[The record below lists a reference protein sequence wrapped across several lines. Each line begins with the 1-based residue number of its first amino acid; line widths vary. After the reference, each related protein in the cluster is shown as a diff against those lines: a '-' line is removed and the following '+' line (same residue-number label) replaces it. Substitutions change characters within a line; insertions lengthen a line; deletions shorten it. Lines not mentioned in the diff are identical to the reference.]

1 MVKNVRRHLLLKA
14 VSFAAVLSV
23 IAGMFAANLCVSA
36 AAYNG
41 KGTKK
46 DPYLVQNFEQLQGMK
61 DNLSAHYKLDNTI
74 DCSGKTLSPIGN
86 LNTPFTGS
94 FTCDAD
100 SDGTPKYAIMNLS
113 VSVAFGNYV
122 KNKSGWEAGL
132 FGCTSGASITN
143 IAVINCNI
151 SSEVLGLN
159 QMNADWSRN
168 SGQDEQA
175 TAALIG
181 IAKKTTVKG
190 CMSSGNI
197 NSKSNHCGG
206 LIGRADNCDVSYS
219 YSTATVT
226 SSGLWC
232 HGGLI
237 GTFEGGS
244 VKFSYS
250 TGAVKSLASSVGG
263 LIGSASGALSDCYST
278 GSVGTGAR
286 PPEYGSLYGFGDTR
300 PEPKSCKNSFALGA
314 VTGLSDAPT
323 AATNTDNCYILNSA
337 GCAQKG
343 FQPASQSEINAKFGS
358 LSGWKMNGS
367 TPTIAD
373 IAVIS
378 DTSKYTPRQ
387 ITDTPTAENN
397 NTAGGD
403 SASQADTESGADE
416 TVKMT
421 AAELTDEVNKLA
433 EKLMNKNE
441 LSEEEAFRVLELKR
455 AYEDMDESER
465 TQVEA
470 FTVKSLD
477 MLYEESVNRLIVI
490 LTEEIEKLP
499 DPDKVTA
506 ENAEQVLNVY
516 EKFQKLPEDV
526 RENFSKKNL
535 DKLEACYKKA
545 KEFEGVSI
553 VTQKVS
559 NGFGALEWTLTAL
572 LGLLNLAALGGVG
585 YMVFLNVKTS
595 KQIKKLTAD
604 SDAADTESE
613 EFPTDE

>member
-14 VSFAAVLSV
+14 VSFTAVLSV
-23 IAGMFAANLCVSA
+23 IAGMFAANLCASA

-46 DPYLVQNFEQLQGMK
+46 DPYLVQNFEQLQGMR

-168 SGQDEQA
+168 PGQDEQA

-206 LIGRADNCDVSYS
+206 LIGRADNCDISYS

-237 GTFEGGS
+237 GTFESGS

-263 LIGSASGALSDCYST
+263 LIGSASGSISDCYST

-323 AATNTDNCYILNSA
+323 AATNADNCYILNSA

-367 TPTIAD
+367 APTIAD

-378 DTSKYTPRQ
+378 DTSRYTPRQ

-403 SASQADTESGADE
+403 SASQTDTESTADE
-416 TVKMT
+416 TV
-421 AAELTDEVNKLA
+421 
-433 EKLMNKNE
+433 
-441 LSEEEAFRVLELKR
+441 
-455 AYEDMDESER
+455 YEDMDESER
-465 TQVEA
+465 TQVES

-477 MLYEESVNRLIVI
+477 MLYEESINRLIVI

-499 DPDKVTA
+499 EPDKVTA

-613 EFPTDE
+613 EFSTDE

>member
-23 IAGMFAANLCVSA
+23 AAGMFAAGGYVSA

-74 DCSGKTLSPIGN
+74 DCSGKTLTPIGN

-100 SDGTPKYAIMNLS
+100 SDGTPKYAIMNLN
-113 VSVAFGNYV
+113 VSVAYGNYV

-132 FGCTSGASITN
+132 FGCTSGATLTN

-168 SGQDEQA
+168 PGQDEQA
-175 TAALIG
+175 TAALVG

-197 NSKSNHCGG
+197 NSKSNHCAG
-206 LIGRADNCDVSYS
+206 LIGRAENCDISYS
-219 YSTATVT
+219 YSTANVT

-232 HGGLI
+232 HGGLL

-244 VKFSYS
+244 IKFSFS
-250 TGAVKSLASSVGG
+250 TGNVKSMASSLGG
-263 LIGSASGALSDCYST
+263 FIGSASGTVSDCYST
-278 GSVGTGAR
+278 GTVGTGVKPA
-286 PPEYGSLYGFGDTR
+286 EYGSLYGYGDSR
-300 PEPKSCKNSFALGA
+300 SEPKSCKNSFSTST
-314 VTGLSDAPT
+314 VTGLSDMP
-323 AATNTDNCYILNSA
+323 AASTNANNCYILNNA

-358 LSGWKMNGS
+358 LSGWKMNGAA
-367 TPTIAD
+367 PTIAD

-387 ITDTPTAENN
+387 ITDAPAAENN
-397 NTAGGD
+397 NTASGD
-403 SASQADTESGADE
+403 STAQTETESEAEE
-416 TVKMT
+416 TEKMT
-421 AAELTDEVNKLA
+421 AAELTDEVNTLA

-441 LSEEEAFRVLELKR
+441 LSEKEAFRVLELKK
-455 AYEDMDESER
+455 AYENMDESER

-506 ENAEQVLNVY
+506 ENAEKVLSVY

-535 DKLEACYKKA
+535 DKLEACYKNA
-545 KEFEGVSI
+545 KQFEGVSI

-559 NGFGALEWTLTAL
+559 NKFGALEWILTAL

-585 YMVFLNVKTS
+585 YMVFLNIRTS
-595 KQIKKLTAD
+595 KQIKRLSAD
-604 SDAADTESE
+604 PDTADTESE
-613 EFPTDE
+613 ELESDE